1 MRFPNPKIERSER
14 RLKYEL
20 ENLIS
25 LAEDRNTEIEK
36 KDELIFGLF
45 EQVDQ
50 LKDNIELLQNVSPE
64 HSDVHQSHLYFS
76 MYFIIRIM
84 VLK

>member
-1 MRFPNPKIERSER
+1 MRLSNPEIERSER

-50 LKDNIELLQNVSPE
+50 LKDNIELLQNVS
-64 HSDVHQSHLYFS
+64 
-76 MYFIIRIM
+76 RIS
-84 VLK
+84 

>member
-1 MRFPNPKIERSER
+1 MRLSNPVIERAER

-50 LKDNIELLQNVSPE
+50 LKDNIELLQNVS
-64 HSDVHQSHLYFS
+64 
-76 MYFIIRIM
+76 RIS
-84 VLK
+84 

>member
-1 MRFPNPKIERSER
+1 MRLSNPEIERSER

-36 KDELIFGLF
+36 KDVLIFGLF

-50 LKDNIELLQNVSPE
+50 LKDNIELLQNVS
-64 HSDVHQSHLYFS
+64 
-76 MYFIIRIM
+76 RIS
-84 VLK
+84 

>member
-1 MRFPNPKIERSER
+1 MRLSNPEIERSER

-25 LAEDRNTEIEK
+25 LAEDRNIEIEK

-50 LKDNIELLQNVSPE
+50 LKDNIELLQNVS
-64 HSDVHQSHLYFS
+64 
-76 MYFIIRIM
+76 RIS
-84 VLK
+84 

>member
-1 MRFPNPKIERSER
+1 MRLSNPEIERSER

-50 LKDNIELLQNVSPE
+50 LKDNIEILQNVS
-64 HSDVHQSHLYFS
+64 
-76 MYFIIRIM
+76 RIS
-84 VLK
+84 